1 MSNEVNTKPAFN
13 SLAFTKRKRITVR
26 EETLVRMRTLD
37 EERAIPLVIEPNGS
51 PVKLAE
57 WAVVNEALIGTLL
70 RQHGALLF
78 RGFSIST
85 LPQFQ
90 QFAGSTMKGLME
102 YAERSS
108 PRSRLGSGVYTST
121 NHPAKQ
127 EILLHNEQ
135 SYTLNWPM
143 KICFGCLQPAEHGG
157 ATPIADCRKVLV
169 RLSPEVVKRFEER
182 GVMYERHYGEGLGL
196 PWQEVFQTQS
206 RAVVEEH
213 CRRAQIQWE
222 WKDEQRLRTVQVRP
236 AVRQHPVSGDRV
248 WFNHGLFF
256 HVTSLAADV
265 REQLR
270 GVIADDAMPYQTRY
284 GDGTEMEAEVLEEI
298 RHAYEAEKVRFNWE
312 AGDVLLLENMLVAHG
327 RDAYEGE
334 RRVVVAMGEEYGT
347 VQQVTE

>member
-1 MSNEVNTKPAFN
+1 MSNEVSTKTAFN
-13 SLAFTKRKRITVR
+13 SLAFTKRKRITVK
-26 EETLVRMRTLD
+26 EETLVQTRHLD
-37 EERAIPLVIEPNGS
+37 DQRAIPLVLEPSAG
-51 PVKLAE
+51 PVKIAE
-57 WAVVNEALIGTLL
+57 WATVNEAFVAGLL

-78 RGFSIST
+78 RGFGINT
-85 LPQFQ
+85 LPQFEE
-90 QFAGSTMKGLME
+90 FARSTMKGLME

-108 PRSRLGSGVYTST
+108 PRSRVGSGVYTST

-143 KICFGCLQPAEHGG
+143 KISFGCLQPAAQGG
-157 ATPIADCRKVLV
+157 ATPIADCRRVLA
-169 RLSPEVVKRFEER
+169 RLRPVTVKRFEES

-213 CRRAQIQWE
+213 CRRAQIEWE

-236 AVRQHPVSGDRV
+236 AIRQHPISGERT

-256 HVTSLAADV
+256 HVTSLSAEV
-265 REQLR
+265 REQLQS
-270 GVIADDAMPYQTRY
+270 VVATDAMPYQTRY
-284 GDGTEMEAEVLEEI
+284 GDGAEIEPEVLAEL
-298 RHAYEAEKVRFNWE
+298 RAAYEAEKVRFTWQ

-334 RRVVVAMGEEYGT
+334 RRVVVAMAEEYGALQT
-347 VQQVTE
+347 AS